1 MSGGKIK
8 NGKLIYHLT
17 DFTNLESILEKGL
30 MPRSKLNGNFV
41 DIADSEIISKRK
53 WLDEYVLF
61 HFFINNPFDG
71 IVKIAHPDRD
81 FIYIALKRDLVKDK
95 FKIIPN
101 HPLNNT
107 SKIQILDW
115 DAGIQAIDWELMET
129 RDYKN
134 HQCKE
139 LCMSEAVYKGTV
151 IVTDFFAIYV
161 ENERTKQKVEELK
174 EKYKLKFYV
183 NVLEYQR

>member
-61 HFFINNPFDG
+61 HF
-71 IVKIAHPDRD
+71 
-81 FIYIALKRDLVKDK
+81 L
-95 FKIIPN
+95 
-101 HPLNNT
+101 
-107 SKIQILDW
+107 
-115 DAGIQAIDWELMET
+115 
-129 RDYKN
+129 
-134 HQCKE
+134 
-139 LCMSEAVYKGTV
+139 
-151 IVTDFFAIYV
+151 
-161 ENERTKQKVEELK
+161 
-174 EKYKLKFYV
+174 
-183 NVLEYQR
+183 